1 MTMLN
6 ATRLMNKCRIQCLR
20 RRRLRLIVGSLRRLF
35 CGGGDDLGSQSVAGI
50 GEQSSMHAH
59 TMTLTLYY
67 IYPEL
72 PLYRPPTTGVADGNG
87 DDNDYGDDDTCL
99 SRRRAMNSSKFVE
112 FSFSLSTLC
121 AALPV
126 SIPSDT
132 KLTAVFVACVALPR
146 VLV

>member
-1 MTMLN
+1 MQTP
-6 ATRLMNKCRIQCLR
+6 
-20 RRRLRLIVGSLRRLF
+20 
-35 CGGGDDLGSQSVAGI
+35 GGGNTDGAMKTLGTTQKENDDKDDDG
-50 GEQSSMHAH
+50 
-59 TMTLTLYY
+59 
-67 IYPEL
+67 
-72 PLYRPPTTGVADGNG
+72 TGDGNG
-87 DDNDYGDDDTCL
+87 DDNDYGDDDTCI

-132 KLTAVFVACVALPR
+132 KLTAVFVACVAPPR